1 MVSRTTRQAARA
13 YQKAHEVPYA
23 EALRRVLAEDRT
35 ESAEKPK
42 TLAGGLPAES
52 NAEPASTMAKPDG
65 DTVAG
70 LPSGYTPHAVINY
83 LDGIL
88 HRPPQE
94 RDFTETD
101 FFYDPAIV
109 EFHDDLY
116 AEACQ
121 EWDEKLEPLRRHR
134 QAQADKNEIDSD
146 EVKRLAK
153 VALRGYAKTVE
164 FEQQRVAHLVS
175 VLHNTIAVARQAT
188 DLTSDEIAELTGL
201 QVAEVEALIEESGE

>member
-35 ESAEKPK
+35 ESAEKPE
-42 TLAGGLPAES
+42 TLVSGLPAEP
-52 NAEPASTMAKPDG
+52 NAEPASTMAKPEG
-65 DTVAG
+65 DTFVG
-70 LPSGYTPHAVINY
+70 LPGGYTPHAVINY

-94 RDFTETD
+94 RDFTEID
-101 FFYDPAIV
+101 FFYDPAII

-116 AEACQ
+116 SEACQ
-121 EWDEKLEPLRRHR
+121 KWDEKLEPLRRHR

-175 VLHNTIAVARQAT
+175 VLHNTIAVAGQAT
-188 DLTSDEIAELTGL
+188 DMTSDEVAELTGID
-201 QVAEVEALIEESGE
+201 VAEVEALIEESGE

>member
-13 YQKAHEVPYA
+13 YQKAHEVPYS
-23 EALRRVLAEDRT
+23 EALRQVLAEDRAASTQKPEAPAGSAHAESRT
-35 ESAEKPK
+35 ETATATEKPDDD
-42 TLAGGLPAES
+42 TL
-52 NAEPASTMAKPDG
+52 
-65 DTVAG
+65 VV
-70 LPSGYTPHAVINY
+70 LPSDYTPLAVVNY

-94 RDFTETD
+94 RDFTEVD
-101 FFYDPAIV
+101 FFYDPPII
-109 EFHDDLY
+109 EFHDGLY
-116 AEACQ
+116 AEAHQ

-175 VLHNTIAVARQAT
+175 VLHNTIAVASQAT
-188 DLTSDEIAELTGL
+188 DMTSDEIAELTGID
-201 QVAEVEALIEESGE
+201 VAEVEALVEESGQ